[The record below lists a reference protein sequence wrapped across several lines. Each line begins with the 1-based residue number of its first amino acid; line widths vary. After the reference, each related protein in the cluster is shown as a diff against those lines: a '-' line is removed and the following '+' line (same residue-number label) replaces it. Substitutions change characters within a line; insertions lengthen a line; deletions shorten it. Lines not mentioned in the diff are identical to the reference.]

1 MIKDII
7 TYLNAKINTVGYFDT
22 VYCLADKI
30 KKGDKLYPAIYNGAN
45 EYQDIVLDD
54 NLGSISYWRKSGDVT
69 ISDEDN
75 QTTAIGVQYNMT
87 IPLKL
92 VCFVKKENNDT
103 NDQYFADNLCA
114 SLIANLTTNTSALKT
129 AMKAKKVGI
138 IADKY
143 VTDGRAVI
151 NEEFDNITYEPNY
164 SHALFSIDFTVSVIT
179 NNQCYSDLCDALP
192 IEFGYV
198 TVTDNG
204 VQTQVLCGGAYT
216 CSSAS
221 IDITF
226 DNIPLGT
233 ATSSP
238 YNIDCATNFDG
249 MFIENC
255 YEPLVDGFYEEAG
268 QENGKPKYEN
278 AGYKIYYNSVS
289 QCWSVEDLIG
299 SGFGFIAAQ
308 GNVATPNLADW
319 QGQADIL
326 QKSIEDYC
334 CTGGVA
340 TVENSDLSYT
350 NTVASGGTLVT
361 PDVLFSIDNS
371 VGNYISSYYPSVK
384 DVTVTLDDTQYDI
397 YVNGAF
403 DQTVYLPALQ
413 DDTIN
418 INAV

>member
-7 TYLNAKINTVGYFDT
+7 TYLNAKIATVGYFDT

-54 NLGSISYWRKSGDVT
+54 NLGSISYWRKAGDVT

-129 AMKAKKVGI
+129 AMKAKKVSI

-143 VTDGRAVI
+143 VTDGRSVI

-164 SHALFSIDFTVSVIT
+164 SHALFSIDFTVSAIT

-204 VQTQVLCGGAYT
+204 VQTQVLCGGVYT
-216 CSSAS
+216 CVG
-221 IDITF
+221 
-226 DNIPLGT
+226 GT
-233 ATSSP
+233 
-238 YNIDCATNFDG
+238 CAD
-249 MFIENC
+249 
-255 YEPLVDGFYEEAG
+255 
-268 QENGKPKYEN
+268 
-278 AGYKIYYNSVS
+278 
-289 QCWSVEDLIG
+289 
-299 SGFGFIAAQ
+299 
-308 GNVATPNLADW
+308 
-319 QGQADIL
+319 
-326 QKSIEDYC
+326 
-334 CTGGVA
+334 A
-340 TVENSDLSYT
+340 TVENSDVSYT

-361 PDVLFSIDNS
+361 PDIAVSIDNS
-371 VGNYISSYYPSVK
+371 LGNYYYYFFPSVK
-384 DVTVTLDDTQYDI
+384 DVTVTLADTQYDI
-397 YVNGAF
+397 YVDGVFAE
-403 DQTVYLPALQ
+403 TVYLPALQ